1 MTRGESREPV
11 PHRVSVEVDRAYRAR
26 VDSGSLRDTALAT
39 LASRRLRLPRAVALT
54 VTDTPIVQRLNRDY
68 LGLDEPTDVLS
79 FETRF
84 EGVRGP
90 DGVEE
95 LGAVVVALP
104 VAARGA
110 RARGVA
116 LEDELALLVAH
127 GTLHLLGFDHRTRR
141 EDAAMRRMERA
152 ALERAGR
159 PRAAR

>member
-1 MTRGESREPV
+1 M
-11 PHRVSVEVDRAYRAR
+11 A
-26 VDSGSLRDTALAT
+26 
-39 LASRRLRLPRAVALT
+39 RAVAIT
-54 VTDTPIVQRLNRDY
+54 VTDTESVRRLNRDY

-95 LGAVVVALP
+95 LGAIVIALP

-110 RARGVA
+110 RARGVT

-127 GTLHLLGFDHRTRR
+127 GTLHLLGLDHATRR
-141 EDAAMRRMERA
+141 EDAAMREMERV
-152 ALERAGR
+152 ALECVGR
-159 PRAAR
+159 PGAAR